1 MSKLVSL
8 VCGVL
13 VIALGITAVAS
24 TFIVRQTEQALV
36 LQFGDP
42 RRVVAEP
49 GLNFKLPFVQNVVYF
64 DKRLLEFD
72 APPEE
77 LLLVDQRRVIVDTYT
92 RWRIT
97 DPLRFFQASQQG
109 SEAAFR
115 GQLGTFVTAAM
126 RQVFGAAGLTSV
138 LSKDRDQL
146 MAEMQQ
152 FVGERAASFGVV
164 VEDVRIRRA
173 DLPQENF
180 QVILTRMQTER
191 ERVAREIRAQGA
203 EVSQRIRAA
212 ADREREVLLAEAERE
227 SEQTRGKGDR
237 KAAEIYAD
245 AHGQDAEFYSFI
257 RKLEAFRK
265 SFEQGDSTMIL
276 SSDADL
282 LQMFDGVESRV
293 ALPPAQAR

>member
-1 MSKLVSL
+1 MNRIVLFVA
-8 VCGVL
+8 GAL
-13 VIALGITAVAS
+13 VIVLGITAFAS
-24 TFIVRQTEQALV
+24 MFVVRQTEQALV

-42 RRVVAEP
+42 RRVVSEP
-49 GLNFKLPFVQNVVYF
+49 GLKFKVPFIQNVVYF

-77 LLLVDQRRVIVDTYT
+77 VILSDQRRVIVDTYT

-109 SEAAFR
+109 RESAFR
-115 GQLGTFVTAAM
+115 GQLATFVTAAM
-126 RQVFGAAGLTSV
+126 RQVFGGAGLTSV

-152 FVGERAASFGVV
+152 FVGERAANFGVV

-212 ADREREVLLAEAERE
+212 ADREREVLLAEADRE
-227 SEQTRGKGDR
+227 SEQTRGEGDR
-237 KAAEIYAD
+237 EAAQIYAR
-245 AHGQDAEFYSFI
+245 AHSQDAEFYSFI
-257 RKLEAFRK
+257 RRLEAFRK
-265 SFEQGDSTMIL
+265 SFEKGDSTLIL
-276 SSDADL
+276 SSEADL
-282 LQMFDGVESRV
+282 LQLFDGIEQRV
-293 ALPPAQAR
+293 AVPKR